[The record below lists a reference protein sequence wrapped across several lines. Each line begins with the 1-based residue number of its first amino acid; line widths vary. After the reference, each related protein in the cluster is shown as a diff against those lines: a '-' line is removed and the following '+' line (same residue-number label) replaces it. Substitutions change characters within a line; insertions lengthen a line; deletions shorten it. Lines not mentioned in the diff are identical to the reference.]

1 MAHFFIKYRKRM
13 IRRNCSLFRKL
24 FEENCLFD
32 FLVLFKYS
40 HVLERLLLQLI
51 QFLPTYRDIYLRDM
65 NLHFTLLQRLLFSI
79 GVILVFDK
87 FLLLMWFLHFIKDV
101 KCCFNKQITI
111 ASHVMEKIERRIYRE
126 SFIHRYSR
134 INSS

>member
-87 FLLLMWFLHFIKDV
+87 FSLTYVIFTL
-101 KCCFNKQITI
+101 
-111 ASHVMEKIERRIYRE
+111 Y
-126 SFIHRYSR
+126 
-134 INSS
+134 